1 MNKNKYFCSQQIN
14 YLNMYDDFY
23 RFLISQMDDFTIKSK
38 SENTIA
44 FEYKKLNYLFVYYED
59 DPYYIR
65 LILPNVVNEND
76 FNNGNLIDIV
86 NNYNATYKAVKS
98 TIVDNN
104 LWFSIEHFIYS
115 KENINVLFLRIITIL
130 ETVISK
136 FRTDYLQTK

>member
-1 MNKNKYFCSQQIN
+1 
-14 YLNMYDDFY
+14 MYDDFY